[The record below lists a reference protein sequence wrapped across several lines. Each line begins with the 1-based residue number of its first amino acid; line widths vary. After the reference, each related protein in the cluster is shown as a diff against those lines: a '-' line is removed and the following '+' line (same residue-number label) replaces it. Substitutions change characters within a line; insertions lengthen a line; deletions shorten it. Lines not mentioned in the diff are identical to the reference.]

1 MATLPLY
8 QPTGYQPAD
17 IPRLDYANVKE
28 QANQLQTIT
37 SALDR
42 VSNFA
47 FKKAMEQAERE
58 GMQYGAENQ
67 PSLEQVMAASQRG
80 ESIQELFAK
89 PGTVFGD
96 AARKIQAGQLR
107 TELEV
112 VGRKKLAEL
121 SAEIESGPFNLEKI
135 QQDITSMTTGYAKAI
150 SSISPEEGLKFRA
163 SMGTAGN
170 SVYTKAAERA
180 GKIYNEG
187 LKALAKDSISTT
199 TQIVSDTFLAEQ
211 DPAMIA
217 QRVGIERARVYDV
230 ASKTGDV
237 KFVQDSLAEFNIK
250 VVNSIVD
257 YLSRPEISK
266 NQAEVFNRLQT
277 GNVGKLSEV
286 YKKLDKNEVIAIY
299 AKRVSQD
306 KQIFEANRSVEKMQ
320 NEEVANGLLIEY
332 FSPTTNQVRKRD
344 IGNQLARLKVLSV
357 DQMERF
363 LNPNVG
369 DGDPYAFADIK
380 YKVATGVITDPEEL
394 RKTTTRAG
402 FSGRQYSALSDL
414 LISRTRTD
422 ETAAYKMGSQAAG
435 FGDIRP
441 GKNKNNEHQFNKELK
456 IFEYYEEAK
465 QAAIADRGSFNP
477 RETMLAAIDRYNNND
492 KKNVQKQDA
501 KNKLATYSK
510 DIRTRK
516 RQPETFDITE
526 ETNLD
531 DLLNAKIINN
541 DEYVALGK
549 LQIILRKETQ

>member
-1 MATLPLY
+1 
-8 QPTGYQPAD
+8 
-17 IPRLDYANVKE
+17 
-28 QANQLQTIT
+28 
-37 SALDR
+37 
-42 VSNFA
+42 
-47 FKKAMEQAERE
+47 
-58 GMQYGAENQ
+58 
-67 PSLEQVMAASQRG
+67 
-80 ESIQELFAK
+80 
-89 PGTVFGD
+89 
-96 AARKIQAGQLR
+96 
-107 TELEV
+107 
-112 VGRKKLAEL
+112 
-121 SAEIESGPFNLEKI
+121 
-135 QQDITSMTTGYAKAI
+135 
-150 SSISPEEGLKFRA
+150 
-163 SMGTAGN
+163 
-170 SVYTKAAERA
+170 
-180 GKIYNEG
+180 
-187 LKALAKDSISTT
+187 
-199 TQIVSDTFLAEQ
+199 
-211 DPAMIA
+211 
-217 QRVGIERARVYDV
+217 
-230 ASKTGDV
+230 
-237 KFVQDSLAEFNIK
+237 
-250 VVNSIVD
+250 
-257 YLSRPEISK
+257 
-266 NQAEVFNRLQT
+266 
-277 GNVGKLSEV
+277 
-286 YKKLDKNEVIAIY
+286 
-299 AKRVSQD
+299 
-306 KQIFEANRSVEKMQ
+306 MQ

-492 KKNVQKQDA
+492 KKNAQKQDA

-549 LQIILRKETQ
+549 LQTILRKETQ